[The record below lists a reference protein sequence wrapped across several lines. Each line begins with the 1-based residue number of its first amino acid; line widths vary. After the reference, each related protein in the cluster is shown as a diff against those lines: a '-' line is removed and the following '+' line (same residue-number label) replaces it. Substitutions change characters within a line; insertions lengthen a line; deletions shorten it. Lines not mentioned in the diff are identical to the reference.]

1 MLKKRPATS
10 EIVSVVAVTIV
21 LWLTHHVH
29 SSAPPPLPQAPLT
42 ITRSDGMHFSFRT
55 SVAGTM
61 AQQAQGLM
69 FVRSMP
75 ADAGM
80 IFPYNPPRRVTF
92 WMKNTIIPLDMLF
105 IRADN
110 SIGRIVAEARPQDVT
125 PIDSEGDVVAVIEL
139 NGGTSK
145 NDGIAVGDKVSSA
158 AIPTQ
163 TH

>member
-1 MLKKRPATS
+1 
-10 EIVSVVAVTIV
+10 
-21 LWLTHHVH
+21 
-29 SSAPPPLPQAPLT
+29 
-42 ITRSDGMHFSFRT
+42 MHFSFRT